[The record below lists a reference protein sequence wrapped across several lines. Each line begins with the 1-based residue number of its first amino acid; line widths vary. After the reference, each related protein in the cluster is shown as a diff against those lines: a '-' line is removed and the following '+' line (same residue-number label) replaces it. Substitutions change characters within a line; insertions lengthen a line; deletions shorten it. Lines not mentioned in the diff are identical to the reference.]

1 MLPQLRRAAIR
12 LGPLA
17 AASSSA
23 AYLHADCKASTINPH
38 GLSDAE
44 WYQQQN
50 DHIALGLPLI
60 EEARQGWWHE
70 VTRRLRL
77 NGEDANA
84 RDARSGSTL
93 LHLAC
98 AEGRRRLVEELL
110 ERGAVSSRDLK
121 GRTPLHCC
129 AEHGSETV
137 AATLCEA
144 KCGLVADVNEQ
155 DDTGATALSIAS
167 RLGHVRLVRWLC
179 HRKELRPWDVD
190 RYGVAALH
198 KATSFGQLACVEA
211 LVADKRVRE
220 NIDQRVGRPTVP
232 DEYVAKTGG
241 ESALHLACAHTY
253 RFHHTMH
260 TKIAKVLL
268 QAGADPNALNGKGQN
283 ACHCAAAAGNVGILK
298 ELAGCAR
305 LRKEAWD
312 VADHDGC
319 TAREL
324 GARSLGAEKAYGA
337 MQRRRSSAGSEV

>member
-1 MLPQLRRAAIR
+1 MARTRTRETQGVAAPSFISRAQRAA
-12 LGPLA
+12 GVW
-17 AASSSA
+17 S
-23 AYLHADCKASTINPH
+23 
-38 GLSDAE
+38 
-44 WYQQQN
+44 
-50 DHIALGLPLI
+50 
-60 EEARQGWWHE
+60 
-70 VTRRLRL
+70 
-77 NGEDANA
+77 
-84 RDARSGSTL
+84 RSFS
-93 LHLAC
+93 
-98 AEGRRRLVEELL
+98 
-110 ERGAVSSRDLK
+110 RGAVSSRDVK

-155 DDTGATALSIAS
+155 DETGATALSIAS

-298 ELAGCAR
+298 EL
-305 LRKEAWD
+305 
-312 VADHDGC
+312 
-319 TAREL
+319 T
-324 GARSLGAEKAYGA
+324 GARGCG
-337 MQRRRSSAGSEV
+337 RRRGTWLITMGARRGSSARVRWAPRRRMERCSEGGAVLVARCSEHVHVHT